1 MHKHFLTTAAGAAL
15 VFGLAAG
22 GARAHAQSA
31 PSYNGHRGHAQ
42 MSPDRQLQRLSEAL
56 SLTDDQKNQIRPI
69 LEDRHQKVQSIRSD
83 DTLSRQ
89 DRRSKM
95 RSVFEES
102 SSKIRAVLN
111 DDQKQKF
118 EQMQQRRR
126 ERMQKHAGTETK

>member
-102 SSKIRAVLN
+102 KSRSSSRCSSGGASGCRSTLGLRPN
-111 DDQKQKF
+111 
-118 EQMQQRRR
+118 RNTRN
-126 ERMQKHAGTETK
+126 GNTS